1 MRRALLAF
9 LFIIPFMQAHAQGI
23 DRDAY
28 LGVWE
33 TANKYDQI
41 EVVKLDG
48 LYYVIEFVRIKH
60 ELFFSGDNKRAVFQE
75 WGKGP
80 SGGVNGLVLSEDKKS
95 IRNYSLTELGEWRA
109 TQYIF
114 LKIR

>member
-1 MRRALLAF
+1 MKKALLA
-9 LFIIPFMQAHAQGI
+9 LLLIIPFMQTQAQGV
-23 DRDAY
+23 DRYAY
-28 LGVWE
+28 LGTWE

-41 EVVKLDG
+41 EVINRDG

-60 ELFFSGDNKRAVFQE
+60 ELFFSGDNKRAIFQE

-80 SGGVNGLVLSEDKKS
+80 PGGVNGLILSEDKKS
-95 IRNYSLTELGEWRA
+95 IRNYSLTEFGKWHA
-109 TQYIF
+109 TEYVF

>member
-41 EVVKLDG
+41 EVVKTGRALLCDR
-48 LYYVIEFVRIKH
+48 VRPDQARA
-60 ELFFSGDNKRAVFQE
+60 FFQR
-75 WGKGP
+75 
-80 SGGVNGLVLSEDKKS
+80 
-95 IRNYSLTELGEWRA
+95 
-109 TQYIF
+109 
-114 LKIR
+114 

>member
-1 MRRALLAF
+1 MKKTLLMF
-9 LFIIPFMQAHAQGI
+9 LFVSLFIKAYSQDISK
-23 DRDAY
+23 DAY

-41 EVVKLDG
+41 EVVKRDG

-80 SGGVNGLVLSEDKKS
+80 PGGVNGLILSEDKTS
-95 IRNYSLTELGEWRA
+95 LRNYSLSEFGEWHA
-109 TQYIF
+109 TEYIF
-114 LKIR
+114 LRIR

>member
-1 MRRALLAF
+1 MKRVLFALL
-9 LFIIPFMQAHAQGI
+9 LIMPFIQAHAQEI

-41 EVVKLDG
+41 EVVKRDG

-60 ELFFSGDNKRAVFQE
+60 ELFFSGDNKRAIFQE

-80 SGGVNGLVLSEDKKS
+80 SGGVNGLVLSADKKS
-95 IRNYSLTELGEWRA
+95 IRNYSLTELGEWHA
-109 TQYIF
+109 TQYIY